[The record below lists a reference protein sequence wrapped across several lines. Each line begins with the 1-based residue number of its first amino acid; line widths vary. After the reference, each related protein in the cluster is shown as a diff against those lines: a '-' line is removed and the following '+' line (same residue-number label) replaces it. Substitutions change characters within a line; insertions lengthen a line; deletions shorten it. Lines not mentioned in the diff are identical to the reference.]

1 VALHTCSL
9 GQVKARSVALK
20 VGKYMVTTAHKEIW
34 QPRCDAQVVRE
45 HSLLV
50 TQKAKTSGR
59 MRVGYPH
66 HRARLKKRVT
76 HIARTLA
83 GFCQLCHLS
92 FIDHPVGTCPPLLL
106 QAPFLAD
113 RLLQKY
119 HRLLCKLPSILN
131 SRVALRAL
139 DSTGRADT
147 GS

>member
-1 VALHTCSL
+1 M
-9 GQVKARSVALK
+9 KARSVALK
-20 VGKYMVTTAHKEIW
+20 VGKYMVTAAHKEIW
-34 QPRCDAQVVRE
+34 QPCCDAHIIHE
-45 HSLLV
+45 CSLLV

-59 MRVGYPH
+59 MCVGYPH
-66 HRARLKKRVT
+66 HWARLKKRVT
-76 HIARTLA
+76 HIAHTLA

-119 HRLLCKLPSILN
+119 HRVLCKLPSILN
-131 SRVALRAL
+131 FRVALQAL
-139 DSTGRADT
+139 DSTGRVDT

>member
-1 VALHTCSL
+1 MALHTNGL
-9 GQVKARSVALK
+9 GQVKARSVAQK
-20 VGKYMVTTAHKEIW
+20 VGKYVVTEAHKEIW
-34 QPRCDAQVVRE
+34 KPCCDAQVVRE

-59 MRVGYPH
+59 MCVGYPH
-66 HRARLKKRVT
+66 HRARLKKRVR
-76 HIARTLA
+76 HIACALA

-92 FIDHPVGTCPPLLL
+92 FIDHPVGACPPLLL

>member
-1 VALHTCSL
+1 MHTCGL

-45 HSLLV
+45 RSLLV

-131 SRVALRAL
+131 FRVALRAL